1 MTDMGKMSIRELA
14 QSLRKQTAEVD
25 ESKAP
30 ASFLHVLVF
39 NTLANRFDECQ
50 DRIEE
55 LQAENERLKKY
66 NRSMSEACNDY
77 DERLVELEAEVDRLR
92 PQVAG
97 SDIGVAILKRE
108 LERRKA
114 EVERLQAVVD
124 AAKELENW
132 ITDLDDEAGGNR
144 AWHNWKDALA
154 ALKQS
159 DE

>member
-1 MTDMGKMSIRELA
+1 MAISEEYARALQK
-14 QSLRKQTAEVD
+14 
-25 ESKAP
+25 
-30 ASFLHVLVF
+30 
-39 NTLANRFDECQ
+39 
-50 DRIEE
+50 IEE

-132 ITDLDDEAGGNR
+132 ITDIDYEAGAQR